1 MKNSRPSSP
10 HPAAVTLIEMSLV
23 VCILLVLMGTGFVVS
38 GRVGDWR
45 LGRLAGETL
54 RTVHA
59 AQRLYLADNPTTT
72 VASITEAALIPYLP
86 DRAQA
91 MPTIET
97 LTGEMATIRIT
108 VMPPVAMLGD
118 EPYDPSS
125 STTDSLW
132 DVGE

>member
-1 MKNSRPSSP
+1 MKNPRPSSP

-23 VCILLVLMGTGFVVS
+23 IGMLIALMSIGFVVS

-59 AQRLYLADNPTTT
+59 AQRLYLADHPTTT
-72 VASITEAALIPYLP
+72 VASITQADLIPYLP
-86 DRAQA
+86 NRATT

-97 LTGEMATIRIT
+97 LKGETATIQIT
-108 VMPPVAMLGD
+108 VIPPVAVLGG
-118 EPYDPSS
+118 EPYDPSG